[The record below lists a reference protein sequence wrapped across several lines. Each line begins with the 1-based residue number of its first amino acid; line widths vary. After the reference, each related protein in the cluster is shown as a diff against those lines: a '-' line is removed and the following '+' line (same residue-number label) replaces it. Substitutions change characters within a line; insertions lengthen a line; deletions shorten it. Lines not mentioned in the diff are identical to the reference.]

1 MTTPILRFEGGQAYT
16 ERQQLDD
23 RRLDALNTI
32 DQTLRDIGNLTDE
45 RRAAGTLH
53 LADPFYD
60 IERAVTGG
68 ADILAI
74 PEIDRPGLDTMVTA
88 AALVMNFQGNQD
100 VASSIE
106 SIAHNGGGR
115 MLVVTS
121 ENAAVMATGLRV
133 AIESTIGMDPDN
145 RNRMNNVLV
154 TFRETTGEPYSRMG
168 AQMLINMTRDFL
180 PINVTSESS

>member
-1 MTTPILRFEGGQAYT
+1 MTAPILRFEGGQAYN
-16 ERQQLDD
+16 ESRQLDD
-23 RRLDALNTI
+23 RRLDALNTLA
-32 DQTLRDIGNLTDE
+32 QTLRDIGNLTDD

-88 AALVMNFQGNQD
+88 AALVMSFQSTQE
-100 VASSIE
+100 VARSIG
-106 SIAHNGGGR
+106 SIAHNGGGKEP
-115 MLVVTS
+115 VVTS
-121 ENAAVMATGLRV
+121 EHVAVMATGLRV

-145 RNRMNNVLV
+145 RARMNNVLV
-154 TFRETTGEPYSRMG
+154 TFREATGEPYSRMG